1 MAELLEAWT
10 DSGVNRVKNTSLTLI
25 IPKLY
30 NNENEMEKPEVDNVE
45 KEQSSVLEKP
55 KNDEVEEY

>member
-30 NNENEMEKPEVDNVE
+30 NDENEMEKPEVDNVE